1 MKKYIYLVLILL
13 VTIVISFFGIKLYAD
28 RFLEKDSN
36 IFLEKPYS
44 QIKVTELKDFLT
56 ETSDFVIYINNLK
69 STDVFQSELSTYI
82 TEKDIM
88 SNILF
93 IDGRELSSKDI
104 KYLKSIYKGE
114 LAFSTINF
122 EVDNIIK
129 IDDRVIVDYMELSD
143 ISTINNVDSFLT
155 KNKALND

>member
-1 MKKYIYLVLILL
+1 MKKYIYLAVILL
-13 VTIVISFFGIKLYAD
+13 LTIVISFFGIKLYAD

>member
-1 MKKYIYLVLILL
+1 MKKYIYLAVILL
-13 VTIVISFFGIKLYAD
+13 LTIVISFFGIKLYAD

-69 STDVFQSELSTYI
+69 STDVFQSELSEYI